1 MTAAGESD
9 ALVSMLGVSKRYQ
22 RGTDALAGIDLTL
35 RRGEMAFLTGHSGAG
50 KSTLLRLIALLE
62 RPSRG
67 QLLVDGENIGRLPAR
82 RVPYHRRRI
91 GLIFQDHRL
100 LDDRSVFDN
109 VALALVVAGVSAT
122 EIGRRV
128 RAALDQVGLLGKER
142 VSPSALSAGEQ
153 QRVGIARAVVG
164 KPPLILADE
173 PTGNLDPHLSR
184 EIMELFSRLNH
195 VGTTVLIA
203 THDLA
208 LIADMHHRVIA
219 LDKGRLASADDRG
232 QR

>member
-9 ALVSMLGVSKRYQ
+9 ALVRMLGVSKRYQ

-184 EIMELFSRLNH
+184 EIMELFSRLNQ

>member
-1 MTAAGESD
+1 MTPAGESD
-9 ALVSMLGVSKRYQ
+9 ALVRMLGVGKRYQ
-22 RGTDALAGIDLTL
+22 RGADALAGVDLTL
-35 RRGEMAFLTGHSGAG
+35 ARGEMAFLTGHSGAG

-109 VALALVVAGVSAT
+109 VALPLVVAGVSAA
-122 EIGRRV
+122 EIGRRA
-128 RAALDQVGLLGKER
+128 RAALDQVGLLSKER
-142 VSPSALSAGEQ
+142 VLPSALSAGEQ

-173 PTGNLDPHLSR
+173 PTGNLDPRLSR
-184 EIMELFSRLNH
+184 EIMELFSRLNQ

-232 QR
+232 RR